1 MTHIRTG
8 SVSDRPH
15 DDLLIR
21 SVSDQPHDNLPA
33 GSVSDRRVVLVPCSG
48 IGKTY
53 GSVTREAAYITVEE
67 LRPDTTQIV
76 PLSLL
81 VLGDEAAREAVQGA
95 HVITLDGCKL
105 ACATI
110 NVQQAGGK
118 VAKAYAVLD
127 FYRQHRDLKPQGIAE
142 LNEGGLALA
151 RALAEE
157 LAAES
162 DALLAKEAE
171 HA

>member
-1 MTHIRTG
+1 VI
-8 SVSDRPH
+8 V
-15 DDLLIR
+15 I
-21 SVSDQPHDNLPA
+21 
-33 GSVSDRRVVLVPCSG
+33 PCSG

-53 GSVTREAAYITVEE
+53 GSVTREAAYVAVEE
-67 LRPDTTQIV
+67 LRPESTRIV

-81 VLGDEAAREAVQGA
+81 VLGDEEARAAVQENA
-95 HVITLDGCKL
+95 VITLDGCKL
-105 ACATI
+105 ACATV
-110 NVQQAGGK
+110 NVREAGGE

-151 RALAEE
+151 RALAEDIAFVSDE
-157 LAAES
+157 LLNQGG
-162 DALLAKEAE
+162 D